1 MPKKKFKCSKCDRS
15 FSMAGHLGRHMSA
28 MHTRKG
34 KKTVAKSKPRKG
46 KRKVGRPKGSKSH
59 VRASGAASSMAGASI
74 LAELETHQAQLENE
88 MKAVRGAISALT
100 GS

>member
-15 FSMAGHLGRHMSA
+15 FSMAGHLARHFNA

-34 KKTVAKSKPRKG
+34 KKKVAKRKRGKG
-46 KRKVGRPKGSKSH
+46 KRKVGRPKGSKSR
-59 VRASGAASSMAGASI
+59 VRAVGAASATRAASI
-74 LAELETHQAQLENE
+74 LAQLKTYQTHLEKE
-88 MKAVRGAISALT
+88 MKAVRGAISALR